1 MIPVSIWG
9 LRPCFGRLLLTTAL
23 VLGLGACST
32 APPQGATVVSPFD
45 VQRYLGVWFEIA
57 RLDHSF
63 ERGLSRVSAR
73 YDLQDDG
80 SIRVTNRG
88 YSAAKGAWSEAL
100 GRAVFTGD
108 SHTAS
113 LKVSFFGPFYGGYHV
128 IALDPDYR
136 WAMVLGPNT
145 DYLWILARERQ
156 LPAGVRDRLIR
167 QAQDLGVDTRDLIW
181 VDQSTPGG

>member
-1 MIPVSIWG
+1 MIPVSMGG

-23 VLGLGACST
+23 VLGLSACST
-32 APPQGATVVSPFD
+32 APPQGVTVVGSFD
-45 VQRYLGVWFEIA
+45 VQRYLGAWFEIA

-73 YDLQDDG
+73 YDLRDDG
-80 SIRVTNRG
+80 SIQVTNRG
-88 YSAAKGAWSEAL
+88 YNAAKGAWSEAL

-108 SHTAS
+108 SDTAS

-136 WAMVLGPNT
+136 WAMVIGPNT
-145 DYLWILARERQ
+145 GYLWILARERQ

-167 QAQDLGVDTRDLIW
+167 QAQALGVDTRALIW